1 MEINLKVNLSNRSL
15 NIYLSSSC
23 HGDATLRTGYVI
35 VECFVVRDKRK
46 PTKYEDNIIQRYY
59 KDILIAT
66 TLIFITFYLNTYW
79 ANIFTKLKF
88 KFPTIIPNW
97 AIYCKF

>member
-23 HGDATLRTGYVI
+23 HCDATLRTGYVI

-46 PTKYEDNIIQRYY
+46 PTKYEDNIIQRYFDCNNSY
-59 KDILIAT
+59 GYYIL
-66 TLIFITFYLNTYW
+66 FEYL
-79 ANIFTKLKF
+79 LD
-88 KFPTIIPNW
+88 
-97 AIYCKF
+97 